1 MTRFTVFTATYNR
14 AYTLPQLYASLC
26 RQTFTDFE
34 WVIVDDA
41 STDNTPEYLAALQ
54 RGHEGF
60 PIVYHR
66 RGCNGGKHRATNQGV
81 AVARG
86 QLFFI
91 VDSDDYLPDDS
102 LEVIDSVERTIPSD
116 QRSAFAGVCGLK
128 THFDGRPI
136 GTTFVG
142 DTLDITTLARGSH
155 GITGDKAEV
164 FDTDVLRRYPSPE
177 FEGERYVTPA
187 VVWDRIAHDG
197 MKLRFFNRD
206 VYFAEYLADGL
217 SHDYA
222 AVLRQSPKGEGL
234 YLRQNWLFGKWGW
247 RQVIARY
254 LRYVDDHRQD
264 LTMLEIRKNLGL
276 SRSSVACLLGARG
289 LRRLIRRVTSVTHLG
304 QASGDS
310 TIGS

>member
-14 AYTLPQLYASLC
+14 AYTLPRLYESLC

-41 STDNTPEYLAALQ
+41 STDNTPEYLAAIQ
-54 RGHEGF
+54 REHKAF
-60 PIVYHR
+60 PIVHHR
-66 RGCNGGKHRATNQGV
+66 RDSNGGKHRATNQGV

-102 LEVIDSVERTIPSD
+102 LEVIDSVERTIPAVL
-116 QRSAFAGVCGLK
+116 RSGFAGVCGLK

-142 DTLDITTLARGSH
+142 ETLDITTLARRAH

-164 FDTDVLRRYPSPE
+164 LDTDVLRRYPSPD
-177 FEGERYVTPA
+177 FEGEGYVTPA

-197 MKLRFFNRD
+197 MKLRFFNRG
-206 VYFAEYLADGL
+206 VYCAEYLADGL

-234 YLRQNWLFGKWGW
+234 YLRQNRSFGKWGW
-247 RQVIARY
+247 RQVVARY

-264 LTMLEIRKNLGL
+264 LTMRQISRNLGVGRFSL
-276 SRSSVACLLGARG
+276 ACLLGVRAT
-289 LRRLIRRVTSVTHLG
+289 RRAVRRVGGLG
-304 QASGDS
+304 RKGQPS
-310 TIGS
+310 